1 MFDQNVTSPFT
12 TTVTT
17 PSQTQAQK
25 PLRDSVKQAVNKYLK
40 QLDNT
45 NIDNL
50 YEMVL
55 AEVEA
60 PLLEEVMTFTRGNQT
75 RAAIMMGI
83 NRGTLRKKFHALLL
97 RLFALLLRPD
107 HAADGAVA
115 YVHDHPADGGA
126 VRIQVRKRSF

>member
-25 PLRDSVKQAVNKYLK
+25 PLRDSVKQAVNRYLK
-40 QLDNT
+40 QLDDV

-50 YEMVL
+50 YELVL

-83 NRGTLRKKFHALLL
+83 NRGTLRKKLKQY
-97 RLFALLLRPD
+97 
-107 HAADGAVA
+107 GMN
-115 YVHDHPADGGA
+115 
-126 VRIQVRKRSF
+126 

>member
-1 MFDQNVTSPFT
+1 MFDQNLTSPFT

-25 PLRDSVKQAVNKYLK
+25 PLRDSVKQAVNRYLK
-40 QLDNT
+40 QLDDT

-83 NRGTLRKKFHALLL
+83 NRGTLRKKLKQY
-97 RLFALLLRPD
+97 
-107 HAADGAVA
+107 GMN
-115 YVHDHPADGGA
+115 
-126 VRIQVRKRSF
+126 